1 MSPDEPGPAR
11 RPGLLQSMRDR
22 PADAVRAGAFAPL
35 IGLIPMVAIGA
46 TVNPWI
52 GVVVGLAV
60 TVAALPTA
68 MWLLA
73 KRPQP
78 PEPDDE

>member
-1 MSPDEPGPAR
+1 
-11 RPGLLQSMRDR
+11 MRER
-22 PADAVRAGAFAPL
+22 PADAVRAGALAPL

-60 TVAALPTA
+60 TVAALPA
-68 MWLLA
+68 AIWLLGKLGPRGA
-73 KRPQP
+73 
-78 PEPDDE
+78 DD

>member
-1 MSPDEPGPAR
+1 MPPAEPGPPER
-11 RPGLLQSMRDR
+11 TGLLRAIRER

-46 TVNPWI
+46 TVNPWL

-60 TVAALPTA
+60 TVAALPA
-68 MWLLA
+68 SIWLLGKLA
-73 KRPQP
+73 PRNG
-78 PEPDDE
+78 DD